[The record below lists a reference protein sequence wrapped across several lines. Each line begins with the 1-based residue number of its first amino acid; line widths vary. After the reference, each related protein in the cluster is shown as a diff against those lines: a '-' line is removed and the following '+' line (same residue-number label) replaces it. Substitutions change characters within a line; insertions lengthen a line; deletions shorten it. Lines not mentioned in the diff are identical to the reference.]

1 MDNRLAKALEFG
13 NYMVTLNNQKR
24 LLKEKFLD
32 QSVHYVDGHKFEITK
47 ELITYCKTLID
58 LGHTTDVVVVDSLDA
73 PYRVPDLNQFKM
85 VSVSFFLS
93 SGDLLDIGM
102 DPILLNLSGK
112 SSSTGEILFW
122 RIQSK
127 ADSISLALS

>member
-32 QSVHYVDGHKFEITK
+32 QSVHYIDGHKFEITK

-73 PYRVPDLNQFKM
+73 PYRVPDLNQFIEQI
-85 VSVSFFLS
+85 
-93 SGDLLDIGM
+93 LDVYMGN
-102 DPILLNLSGK
+102 LNAYHTEYNKIKNKRSIQ
-112 SSSTGEILFW
+112 EIV
-122 RIQSK
+122 
-127 ADSISLALS
+127 DNE